1 MKKVAAL
8 SALLLLQPFLV
19 YAQSNWQKKT
29 VSGVDAADTIGSIV
43 AAGSLALGS
52 VSGNP
57 INHSV
62 RSLDSGN
69 FFSAETT
76 IPALKLKALSFSFL
90 YGLRGDS
97 IMRTTDQG
105 INWLVVEPDLRTM
118 RPADVHFTN
127 TTNAWAV
134 GDSPFVAVTS
144 DNWVTNPPT
153 LRRFP
158 FPNDSVSMTSVQ
170 FLDNNFGFVAG
181 KSTQVGSK
189 VTVILRTTN
198 GGMNWQDRSL
208 PDTCD
213 FAPVTI
219 VADFINTDTG
229 WAVQTCGVSSATIFK
244 TTNGGANWTPQDT
257 IALFQFSDIDA
268 VNAQN
273 VWIVGTDGIR
283 GRVFRTSDG
292 GNNWA
297 QEVIPGSPG
306 KLFSVNMLNASH
318 GYACGTNGTLL
329 VYSPSGTD
337 IPRGG
342 ANRPKTF
349 ELFQNYPNPFNA
361 GTKISFTLLKRQPV
375 TLTIYNILG
384 QPVKTLLNR
393 EMPAGKNEI
402 SWDGTFENG
411 LVATSGLYF
420 YELKT
425 LAERQIRKMVFL
437 K

>member
-1 MKKVAAL
+1 MRKVATL
-8 SALLLLQPFLV
+8 SALLLLQAVLV
-19 YAQSNWQKKT
+19 YAQSNWQNFT
-29 VSGVDAADTIGSIV
+29 VTGIDPDDTLQSVAAADDIAIS
-43 AAGSLALGS
+43 S

-57 INHSV
+57 INHSA
-62 RSLDSGN
+62 RSLDSGKTW
-69 FFSAETT
+69 SPLTV
-76 IPALKLKALSFSFL
+76 IPPLKLKALNFSFF
-90 YGLRGDS
+90 YGIRGDS
-97 IMRTTDQG
+97 IMRSPNQGLSWITT
-105 INWLVVEPDLRTM
+105 EPSLNFM
-118 RPADVHFTN
+118 RPADVYFTN

-134 GDSPFVAVTS
+134 GDSPFVAKTF
-144 DNWVTNPPT
+144 DNWATSPPT
-153 LRRFP
+153 ILRFP
-158 FPNDSVSMTSVQ
+158 IDSVSMTSVQ
-170 FLDNNFGFVAG
+170 FLDNNNGFAAG
-181 KSTQVGSK
+181 KSTEVGSRA
-189 VTVILRTTN
+189 TVVLRTTN
-198 GGMNWQDRSL
+198 GGTNWQDRSL

-292 GNNWA
+292 GNNWV
-297 QEVIPGSPG
+297 QEVVPGTPG
-306 KLFSVNMLNASH
+306 KLFSVTMLNASH

-342 ANRPKTF
+342 ANRPKSF
-349 ELFQNYPNPFNA
+349 ELHQNYPNPFNA

-393 EMPAGKNEI
+393 EMPAGKNEV
-402 SWDGTFENG
+402 SWDGTYENG
-411 LVATSGLYF
+411 LTATSGLYF

-425 LAERQIRKMVFL
+425 LTERQIRKMVLL